1 MMAIQ
6 IAWVLTC
13 MSLVARTQAAIC
25 QNWNEE
31 LCEQRNDGGC
41 GCVWNATASKGGE
54 CIKGDKCEEGMMG
67 ITSVGGATGG
77 EGTMGITS
85 VVEPEPV
92 EMYYNLSSPNSPAQ
106 ELSLPC
112 MACRRGLNAE
122 EEKERAA
129 CEKAGGKVALCK
141 CFDIFCT
148 VKVPA
153 DELSKADDKATK
165 DAPSEKTPTEA
176 PKGPVVD
183 ETTTNKAETTANSAE
198 SVTAQSTMMSNPAN
212 IMLFCGALALSF

>member
-1 MMAIQ
+1 MMAVQ
-6 IAWVLTC
+6 MAWVLTC

-25 QNWNEE
+25 QNWNET

-41 GCVWNATASKGGE
+41 GCVWNATGSQ
-54 CIKGDKCEEGMMG
+54 CIKGDKCEEGM
-67 ITSVGGATGG
+67 
-77 EGTMGITS
+77 MGITS

-106 ELSLPC
+106 ELTLPC
-112 MACRRGLNAE
+112 MACRRGLMPE
-122 EEKERAA
+122 EQNLQAA

-153 DELSKADDKATK
+153 DALGKAYDKTTKEADDKAPT
-165 DAPSEKTPTEA
+165 DATSEKAPTEA
-176 PKGPVVD
+176 PKGSVVD
-183 ETTTNKAETTANSAE
+183 ATTTTNAETTANKAE
-198 SVTAQSTMMSNPAN
+198 SVTGQSTMTSNPAN
-212 IMLFCGALALSF
+212 IMMFCGALALSF

>member
-1 MMAIQ
+1 MMAVQ
-6 IAWVLTC
+6 MAWVLTC

-25 QNWNEE
+25 QNWNET

-41 GCVWNATASKGGE
+41 GCVWNATGSQ
-54 CIKGDKCEEGMMG
+54 CIKGDKCEEGM
-67 ITSVGGATGG
+67 
-77 EGTMGITS
+77 MGITS

-106 ELSLPC
+106 ELTLPC
-112 MACRRGLNAE
+112 MACRRGLMPE
-122 EEKERAA
+122 EQNLQAA

-153 DELSKADDKATK
+153 DALGKADDKTTK
-165 DAPSEKTPTEA
+165 EADAKAPTDAPSEKAPTEA
-176 PKGPVVD
+176 PKGSVVD
-183 ETTTNKAETTANSAE
+183 ETTTTNAETTANKAE
-198 SVTAQSTMMSNPAN
+198 SVTGQSTMMSNPAN
-212 IMLFCGALALSF
+212 IMMFCGALALSF